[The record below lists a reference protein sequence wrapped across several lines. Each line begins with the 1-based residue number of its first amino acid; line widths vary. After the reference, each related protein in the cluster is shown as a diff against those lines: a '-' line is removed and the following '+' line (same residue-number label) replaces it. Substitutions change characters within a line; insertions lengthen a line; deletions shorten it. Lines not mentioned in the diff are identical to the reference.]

1 MLWSGGPEASEG
13 KLKLLESVVAA
24 TSPILNAADSGE
36 NTDRMEKKCFVD
48 CSEYTV
54 VDSFPWSYSN
64 RPPPASTAI
73 SDTMLVDD
81 DISEAVRAL
90 CQPALDGEDIALM
103 EQWVDVLE
111 AVAELELQEKFLR
124 R

>member
-1 MLWSGGPEASEG
+1 
-13 KLKLLESVVAA
+13 
-24 TSPILNAADSGE
+24 
-36 NTDRMEKKCFVD
+36 
-48 CSEYTV
+48 
-54 VDSFPWSYSN
+54 
-64 RPPPASTAI
+64 
-73 SDTMLVDD
+73 MLVDD